1 MPRRGERKAAAP
13 AARGRRQGRSE
24 DAESGA
30 ESDSAPDGASTQR
43 AARSA
48 EGALRPDPKV
58 SSSAL
63 GAVLGV
69 YAQLRTLNRL
79 VRLSPFSVGH
89 LMQSLCYREVNT
101 LCGEIFMCMLRAL
114 THRQTAE
121 ALHDTSGLYDQTT
134 LCWLQLSGYTWP
146 ELLRRYLEAEHAA
159 AENTVQA
166 GAIWHALSLL
176 EESPDFWSMSC
187 ARKVELLSFLCGHVF
202 DDPAVR
208 AIIEERTEYTD
219 GDTDAV
225 GHNSDYCAAS
235 GKAGGSLVR
244 CHGCAMA
251 LREQHLERWQRPKP
265 SKARRVAVQD
275 GAAASETQWF
285 CGLCVEKSWWTVRL
299 TPLGADLTG
308 CNYWFIG
315 GHFWWQ
321 DPQCDL
327 WAYLSLEDLEA
338 RMDAWAPAR
347 GKLEELEMAIQAH
360 IPRHHHVDISLALQE
375 AFTDQA
381 QGYRSSYADGPTA
394 AGTGGSQAGF
404 GSTIEANAVPLSF
417 DAISVGDEYDCL
429 DPSPGWYSAQV
440 VKKTASRLRM
450 HFKGWS
456 RRYDIWIPADEVGSR
471 VATLGSRVGSDLT
484 WVDQEVL
491 NRRAQQGTST
501 VGGTRA
507 TTESKAHNG
516 GEQAVAGHATD
527 RATAVPTAAE
537 AAGNTRSDMPDVA
550 YGTVD
555 MMVSG
560 KLPPVAT
567 RPAELLPPCSELRTW
582 TLESQAALWQQRFL
596 FWKKQKLSTCQIACR
611 QRSLWSG
618 GSSDDLRIRLRYFE
632 FDDSQL
638 TAGEV
643 LTQQEQTLVD
653 ALEDMPLFRNQ
664 FYRPPHDHTA
674 FLHEKFQVRENS
686 WPGRRKGGGGF
697 EPDTALAFAVTF
709 LLNLEHDLADVLR
722 AKWRHTTRDR
732 WVESV
737 KQCQAAPDFIPLIL
751 QLEAEAVDDKWF
763 CGSWRSGCGCLHDGH
778 ALSEDKLE
786 AIFQPLLIMQT
797 DALASLLPKKGK
809 HRDRRGSKRKRSQ
822 GLEEI
827 VELKSRK
834 HSKSP
839 GLYEECKFVN
849 SAGLPVTVRCS
860 MHPDPLL
867 SLRDLVAMVYDD
879 DDIIRANTTAQLVK
893 PKLGANEL
901 RMHRFAQFGK
911 ASPAVP
917 LSKLKTAMA
926 SIGDVETMTFLKDE
940 SGDLKRFEA
949 ALVAMTKRF
958 QGTAS
963 LKISG
968 HADGQGAEPVTPSVT
983 QMVDAQVDAVL
994 AKGVD
999 QDGTTVKYLVR
1010 WDATGADDD
1019 TWELEADL
1027 VHSAPEQI
1035 KTFERKKRHT
1045 QIRRNELHQGTRR
1058 TDSNWWFDR
1067 QRLTVTDQMMYT
1079 SLPRD
1084 TKSVARSG
1092 GLKKQS
1098 GFIYDHDVAWISMRD
1113 AWLYQ
1118 LTQSQGQLRSSFSS
1132 SSLSQIIVLL
1142 KCLSSSI
1149 AWADV
1154 RKATEE
1160 RLERAKKERTQQGI
1174 LSACEDALESTIN
1187 KIEQA
1192 EADRQALCIDIQLV
1206 FDVLCSKKEPGTGR
1220 QQSLSFRQLPPR
1232 QPVAKNGHCN
1242 RGDMSHCESFYEM
1255 LINPISLAEIEQ
1267 KIKAMKCQDGRPN
1280 SAAGYCDMES
1290 FEADVMLMLNNAR
1303 VVCPPDSQTYDDAKS
1318 LQATLSSAL
1327 NNVKKSAR
1335 NGTKAQKKLRAQRSR
1350 RDAGEH
1356 KQNQAAVL
1364 EEWWRTHAATHDASA
1379 SFVSCAEK
1387 QALADRVGWSLNN
1400 VERWFWEKRK
1410 TVRAGGIESIPAAPD
1425 DFEAT
1430 ETGQPKPASSTCQS
1444 PVSDQQD
1451 KSQKTDHQKGLAI
1464 CRRAFKLLWDAQD
1477 ETGRQRSMIFRTLP
1491 NKSADDEN
1499 WRAAGRASCFYAA
1512 VGDQPPPLSLSLI
1525 EAKLES
1531 SNQVEE
1537 NPAAPP
1543 GYQNLESF
1551 CDDVRWVFKGY
1562 QKYYANKDSVEWK
1575 DAQYLLELLETKMK
1589 KYRSEARLLG
1599 FCAPPTAVLRKRCIT
1614 EVMQLLKDSTDDSAR
1629 RPRSRVQQFLVLPD
1643 RAKLPEYYEQISQ
1656 PIDISQIKGKLEKR
1670 AYKSWHPFAADLQLM
1685 FNNALAFNEPGS
1697 ETFEDAAI
1705 LQGILFDYE
1714 ATRLPEPVKQESLP
1728 YNVKF
1733 VSLAD
1738 LHKQRVA
1745 AMQQV
1750 IDHLCTLKDRRGN
1763 EMAALLMEPG
1773 ESDETTSARPE
1784 MGFNAIKDR
1793 LTQVEA
1799 DPAGGEYRVWKT
1811 FEADIFLVIARARKT
1826 NLLANAKA
1834 IEAAYK
1840 AQVQDI
1846 PVELLGFKPHT
1857 SSQQRV
1863 SGGRTTASKAGNV
1876 RKQVPKGP
1884 QNEIF
1889 AMLRMLQNLRHTA
1902 GSHVPPPESATAS
1915 SEGDGRFLAMPFR
1928 AIPDPSQYPTATVEM
1943 FVESVDSP
1951 IILPTLID
1959 KFKKCAYTRW
1969 SCFAADFRQM
1979 ICDAKTYLYPPGSQE
1994 SLDAIALSAAFD
2006 EQEQSVP
2013 VEIREKRATDK
2024 CTHQNK
2030 QPGKDTK
2037 GSDPETKEG
2046 KQGKENSVKTQA
2058 IENII
2063 VGWNAIRNATYRP
2076 SSCAIDAG
2084 QDNDVQ
2090 PCTEVA
2096 ELATWFWSVSTAAGT
2111 STTSESDR
2119 GHVAAVDD
2127 GILAPNLIC
2136 LKYIRD
2142 RLPRPAR
2149 VAENA
2154 KTSQYAQWC
2163 DFEQDVKRLFSNAR
2177 AYPGSYGPGAPRAC
2191 DADAGTN
2198 ALVLQHADLLET
2210 VFVQFAATIPVE
2222 LRAASVNGSGSP
2234 ANTERVDGSGFATK
2248 AKRVKQSG
2256 SPAKTKRV
2264 KTSGHT
2270 VQTEGAD
2277 ADEAKV
2283 RSIQKQLDAAVC
2295 AAMSHLES
2303 LKDANGRRILH
2314 SLDAAIAEQTGSSAK
2329 WRHPFALVRQRLQ
2342 QKPYRRWYCFV
2353 TDIVTICQATARAHP
2368 PGVQVC
2374 LDAAFVEAELNRYA
2388 ASVPS
2393 SVKQAGATKSAS
2405 SSPVDI
2411 SPVNQP
2417 SQANIRKSAMLSA
2430 VDFLR
2435 SLSCPSSGRYL
2446 LSTE

>member
-1 MPRRGERKAAAP
+1 MPRRGERKGAAAP
-13 AARGRRQGRSE
+13 GRGRRQGRSE
-24 DAESGA
+24 DAEIGA
-30 ESDSAPDGASTQR
+30 QSDSAPDGA
-43 AARSA
+43 RS
-48 EGALRPDPKV
+48 EGVLRPDPKV

-79 VRLSPFSVGH
+79 LRLSPFSVGH

-114 THRQTAE
+114 THHQTAE
-121 ALHDTSGLYDQTT
+121 ALRDTSGLYDQTT
-134 LCWLQLSGYTWP
+134 VCWLQLSGYTWP

-166 GAIWHALSLL
+166 DAMWHALSLL

-219 GDTDAV
+219 FEAGD
-225 GHNSDYCAAS
+225 HNSEYCAAS

-244 CHGCAMA
+244 CHGCAMTF
-251 LREQHLERWQRPKP
+251 REQHLEKWQRPKQ
-265 SKARRVAVQD
+265 SKARRAAVPD
-275 GAAASETQWF
+275 GAAASEPQWF

-321 DPQCDL
+321 DPLSDL

-347 GKLEELEMAIQAH
+347 GQLEELEMAIKAH

-381 QGYRSSYADGPTA
+381 HGYRSSFADGPAA
-394 AGTGGSQAGF
+394 AGTGDSQAGV
-404 GSTIEANAVPLSF
+404 GSTIEGYSVPLSF

-456 RRYDIWIPADEVGSR
+456 RRYDIWIPADAVGSR
-471 VATLGSRVGSDLT
+471 VARLGSRVGSDLT
-484 WVDQEVL
+484 QADQEAL
-491 NRRAQQGTST
+491 NRQEQKGTSK
-501 VGGTRA
+501 VGGTGAPTERHVRNEGEHAA
-507 TTESKAHNG
+507 T
-516 GEQAVAGHATD
+516 GHETD
-527 RATAVPTAAE
+527 RATAVAPAVE

-550 YGTVD
+550 FGTVD

-567 RPAELLPPCSELRTW
+567 KPTELLPPCAELRTW

-618 GSSDDLRIRLRYFE
+618 GSSDDLRMRLRYFE

-638 TAGEV
+638 TDGEV
-643 LTQQEQTLVD
+643 ITQQEQTLVD
-653 ALEDMPLFRNQ
+653 ALEDMPLFKNQ

-674 FLHEKFQVRENS
+674 FLHEKFQVRENA

-697 EPDTALAFAVTF
+697 EPDTALEFAVKF
-709 LLNLEHDLADVLR
+709 LLKLEHDLADVLR
-722 AKWRHTTRDR
+722 ANWRHTTRDK

-737 KQCQAAPDFIPLIL
+737 KQCQAAPDFIPLIV

-797 DALASLLPKKGK
+797 DALASQLPKKGK

-822 GLEEI
+822 GLEDL
-827 VELKSRK
+827 VELKSLK
-834 HSKSP
+834 HSK
-839 GLYEECKFVN
+839 GQRLYEECKFID

-867 SLRDLVAMVYDD
+867 PLRDIVAMVYDD
-879 DDIIRANTTAQLVK
+879 DDIIRANTKAQLVK
-893 PKLGANEL
+893 PKLGTDEL

-917 LSKLKTAMA
+917 LSKLKSAMA
-926 SIGDVETMTFLKDE
+926 SIGDAETMTFLKDE
-940 SGDLKRFEA
+940 SGDLKRLEGALA
-949 ALVAMTKRF
+949 AITKRF
-958 QGTAS
+958 QGAALPRS
-963 LKISG
+963 SG
-968 HADGQGAEPVTPSVT
+968 LAAGQGAESVASSVT
-983 QMVDAQVDAVL
+983 QIDGAQVDAVL
-994 AKGVD
+994 AKGLD

-1010 WDATGADDD
+1010 WDDKDQHD
-1019 TWELEADL
+1019 TWETEADL
-1027 VHSAPEQI
+1027 VHSAQEQL
-1035 KTFERKKRHT
+1035 KTFERRKRHT
-1045 QIRRNELHQGTRR
+1045 QIRRHELRQGTRR
-1058 TDSNWWFDR
+1058 KESNWWFDR
-1067 QRLTVTDQMMYT
+1067 QQLVETDQIMYKA
-1079 SLPRD
+1079 LPQD

-1098 GFIYDHDVAWISMRD
+1098 GFIYDHEVAWISMRD
-1113 AWLYQ
+1113 AWLHQ
-1118 LTQSQGQLRSSFSS
+1118 LTHSESQGKLGSSLSS
-1132 SSLSQIIVLL
+1132 SSISQTIVLL

-1149 AWADV
+1149 AWAEV
-1154 RKATEE
+1154 RMATEE
-1160 RLERAKKERTQQGI
+1160 RLERARKERTQRGI
-1174 LSACEDALESTIN
+1174 LSACEDALESTIE

-1192 EADRQALCIDIQLV
+1192 EADRQALCTDIQLV
-1206 FDVLCSKKEPGTGR
+1206 FDVLRSQREPGTGR
-1220 QQSLSFRQLPPR
+1220 QQSLSFRLPPR
-1232 QPVAKNGHCN
+1232 QPMAANGHGN
-1242 RGDMSHCESFYEM
+1242 SGDMSHCESFYEVVSK
-1255 LINPISLAEIEQ
+1255 PISLAEIEQ
-1267 KIKAMKCQDGRPN
+1267 KIEAMKCDQDGRPN

-1303 VVCPPDSQTYDDAKS
+1303 VICPADSQTYADANS
-1318 LQATLSSAL
+1318 LKATLSSAL
-1327 NNVKKSAR
+1327 NNVKKCAR
-1335 NGTKAQKKLRAQRSR
+1335 NETKKAQKKLRAQQSQ
-1350 RDAGEH
+1350 RDAGED
-1356 KQNQAAVL
+1356 KQNAAALL
-1364 EEWWRTHAATHDASA
+1364 EEWWRTYTATHDASSA
-1379 SFVSCAEK
+1379 SFVTCAEK

-1400 VERWFWEKRK
+1400 VNLWLWETRK
-1410 TVRAGGIESIPAAPD
+1410 TMRGGGIDPIPAAPD
-1425 DFEAT
+1425 DSDAT
-1430 ETGQPKPASSTCQS
+1430 ETGQPKPATSSGHS
-1444 PVSDQQD
+1444 PVSDQKD

-1464 CRRAFKLLWDAQD
+1464 CWRAFKLLWDAQD
-1477 ETGRQRSMIFRTLP
+1477 ETGRQRSMIFRVLP
-1491 NKSADDEN
+1491 NKPADDKN
-1499 WRAAGRASCFYAA
+1499 WQAAAWVACFYST

-1525 EAKLES
+1525 KAKLES
-1531 SNQVEE
+1531 SNQAEG
-1537 NPAAPP
+1537 NPAEPP
-1543 GYQNLESF
+1543 GYQSLESF

-1562 QKYYANKDSVEWK
+1562 QKYYSNKDSVEWK
-1575 DAQYLLELLETKMK
+1575 DAQYLLDLLETKMK

-1614 EVMQLLKDSTDDSAR
+1614 EVMALLMGSTDDSAR

-1643 RAKLPEYYEQISQ
+1643 RAKHPEYYEQITQ
-1656 PIDISQIKGKLEKR
+1656 PIDLTQIKGKLEGGHGVR

-1685 FNNALAFNEPGS
+1685 FNNALAFNDPGS

-1705 LQGILFDYE
+1705 LQGILFGYE
-1714 ATRLPEPVKQESLP
+1714 ATRLPEPVKQEFLP
-1728 YNVKF
+1728 EQVKF

-1738 LHKQRVA
+1738 LSKQRAA

-1750 IDHLCTLKDRRGN
+1750 IDHLCTLKDGHGN
-1763 EMAALLMEPG
+1763 AMAALLMESPG
-1773 ESDETTSARPE
+1773 ESDETTSSRPE
-1784 MGFNAIKDR
+1784 IGFNTIQDR
-1793 LTQVEA
+1793 LTQRGT
-1799 DPAGGEYRVWKT
+1799 DPSGGEYRVWKP
-1811 FEADIFLVIARARKT
+1811 FEADIFSVIARARKT
-1826 NLLANAKA
+1826 NLLGHANA

-1840 AQVQDI
+1840 KMVRDL
-1846 PVELLGFKPHT
+1846 PMEVLGFKPRR

-1863 SGGRTTASKAGNV
+1863 SGGRKTASKAAGTV
-1876 RKQVPKGP
+1876 RKKEHSGP

-1889 AMLRMLQNLRHTA
+1889 AMLRMLQNLRHTP
-1902 GSHVPPPESATAS
+1902 GSYAAPAESATAS
-1915 SEGDGRFLAMPFR
+1915 SGVPLGGRLVAMPFR
-1928 AIPDPSQYPTATVEM
+1928 AIPDPSQYPNATVET
-1943 FVESVDSP
+1943 FLEAVGSP

-1959 KFKKCAYTRW
+1959 NFKKCAYTRW
-1969 SCFAADFRQM
+1969 SWFAADFRQM

-2006 EQEQSVP
+2006 EQEQSMP
-2013 VEIREKRATDK
+2013 VDIREERATHK
-2024 CTHQNK
+2024 RTHQDK
-2030 QPGKDTK
+2030 QPRKDTK

-2046 KQGKENSVKTQA
+2046 KEDKENSVMTKA
-2058 IENII
+2058 MESII
-2063 VGWNAIRNATYRP
+2063 AGWNAIRQATYRP
-2076 SSCAIDAG
+2076 SSGAPDGG
-2084 QDNDVQ
+2084 QDSDVQ
-2090 PCTEVA
+2090 PCTELA
-2096 ELATWFWSVSTAAGT
+2096 ELATWFWSVSTVGT

-2119 GHVAAVDD
+2119 EHVAAADD
-2127 GILAPNLIC
+2127 GILVPNLIC
-2136 LKYIRD
+2136 LKYIRE

-2149 VAENA
+2149 AADHA
-2154 KTSQYAQWC
+2154 KTPQYARWC
-2163 DFEQDVKRLFSNAR
+2163 DFEQDVQRLFRDAR
-2177 AYPGSYGPGAPRAC
+2177 ANPWFYGPGAPRAPEG
-2191 DADAGTN
+2191 DPATN
-2198 ALVLQHADLLET
+2198 ALVIQHADLLET
-2210 VFVQFAATIPVE
+2210 VFVQFAATISVQ
-2222 LRAASVNGSGSP
+2222 LKVASSSAASVNGSGS
-2234 ANTERVDGSGFATK
+2234 AAKAQRVKASGSAAK
-2248 AKRVKQSG
+2248 AKRVKRAG
-2256 SPAKTKRV
+2256 PTV
-2264 KTSGHT
+2264 KA
-2270 VQTEGAD
+2270 EGAD
-2277 ADEAKV
+2277 AGAAKT
-2283 RSIQKQLDAAVC
+2283 RLIQKQRDEAIC
-2295 AAMSHLES
+2295 GAMSHLES
-2303 LKDANGRRILH
+2303 LKDGNGRRILQ
-2314 SLDAAIAEQTGSSAK
+2314 SLDAAIAARADGGSAEGGGE
-2329 WRHPFALVRQRLQ
+2329 WGCQPFALIRQRQ
-2342 QKPYRRWYCFV
+2342 QQNQYRRWDGFV
-2353 TDIVTICQATARAHP
+2353 TDILTICQATARAHP

-2388 ASVPS
+2388 ASVGPS
-2393 SVKQAGATKSAS
+2393 EVQQARATKPS
-2405 SSPVDI
+2405 SSPVDASAENKP
-2411 SPVNQP
+2411 SP
-2417 SQANIRKSAMLSA
+2417 ANIRRSAMLSA

-2446 LSTE
+2446 